1 MSREDWLRDKIE
13 RLLYRWGD
21 SSNLR
26 KKIEEVSE
34 LGEIEKLQGD
44 LQIMIEYERNK
55 KEVSY
60 FKDSGYFDE
69 EMNPK
74 GESIRGWNIKWKVRE
89 YKVPFKSNVGEGEVS
104 MPLEDKPRYYK
115 IEYNGVYSN
124 MIDK

>member
-1 MSREDWLRDKIE
+1 M
-13 RLLYRWGD
+13 YRWGD
-21 SSNLR
+21 SSKLR
-26 KKIEEVSE
+26 KRIEDVSE
-34 LGEIEKLQGD
+34 IGEIEKLEGD
-44 LQIMIEYERNK
+44 LQIMIEYEKSKNK
-55 KEVSY
+55 RDESY

-69 EMNPK
+69 ELNPK
-74 GESIRGWNIKWKVRE
+74 GDSIRGVNIKWKVRE